1 VAATSLLPSGCGAV
15 PSHLAPAPERPL
27 AVLSPRGYAAFQ
39 AFSMRLVGPVLAE
52 EIRIR
57 TIDPASVADAWVARQ
72 PALGEALGQAL
83 VVLEWGVRPVLPK
96 WRPFTALPGDRQDDV
111 LASVATSRLD
121 LLRDLYRSLKS
132 LATLAVYTHPAA
144 RRSLGDPG
152 PFDAAGIALAMR
164 EPLVGEK
171 LQ

>member
-1 VAATSLLPSGCGAV
+1 
-15 PSHLAPAPERPL
+15 
-27 AVLSPRGYAAFQ
+27 
-39 AFSMRLVGPVLAE
+39 MRLVGPVLSE